1 MIVNEYL
8 EKFIIKQIQRY
19 VPEGVHHEL
28 HINCQA
34 EMFEIIMKLMKNGE
48 APMKISVVVY
58 LCTAYRDILYQKY
71 STLN

>member
-34 EMFEIIMKLMKNGE
+34 EMFEIIMKLIKSGE
-48 APMKISVVVY
+48 TPAKLSVIKY
-58 LCTAYRDILYQKY
+58 LCVSYRDILYQKY

>member
-48 APMKISVVVY
+48 APMKLSVVVY